1 MKKKEKLKYILKTY
15 GEKHQLA
22 KLVEECGEV
31 CQAYGKFL
39 NGALECNGP
48 LYGEIADVAVGV
60 RQLEQSKLFGEWM
73 KECELKKIDRQIQRI
88 NGQSKDRDEDPTENY
103 IDN

>member
-39 NGALECNGP
+39 NSDLDCNEQ
-48 LYGEIADVAVGV
+48 LYEEIADIAVVV
-60 RQLEQSKLFGEWM
+60 RQLEQSKIFGEWI
-73 KECELKKIDRQIQRI
+73 KECELKKLDRQMQRI
-88 NGQSKDRDEDPTENY
+88 GAEAPVETKSRQNA
-103 IDN
+103 

>member
-39 NGALECNGP
+39 NGDLDCNEQ
-48 LYGEIADVAVGV
+48 LYEEIADVAVVV
-60 RQLEQSKLFGEWM
+60 RQLEQSKLFGEWI
-73 KECELKKIDRQIQRI
+73 KKCELKKLDRQMQRM
-88 NGQSKDRDEDPTENY
+88 NEKSKDRDEDQQKTT
-103 IDN
+103 

>member
-22 KLVEECGEV
+22 KLVEECGEF

-39 NGALECNGP
+39 NGNLECNEQ
-48 LYGEIADVAVGV
+48 LYEEIADVAVV
-60 RQLEQSKLFGEWM
+60 VKQLEQSKIFGEWI
-73 KECELKKIDRQIQRI
+73 KECELKKLDRQIQRI
-88 NGQSKDRDEDPTENY
+88 NGQNKDRDENPTENY

>member
-31 CQAYGKFL
+31 CQAYGKLL
-39 NGALECNGP
+39 NGDLKCNGQF
-48 LYGEIADVAVGV
+48 YEEIADVAVVV
-60 RQLEQSKLFGEWM
+60 RQLEQSKLFGEWI
-73 KECELKKIDRQIQRI
+73 KECELKKIDRQIQRMV
-88 NGQSKDRDEDPTENY
+88 QKHR
-103 IDN
+103 

>member
-31 CQAYGKFL
+31 CRAYGKL
-39 NGALECNGP
+39 INGELTSRKEICE
-48 LYGEIADVAVGV
+48 EIADVAVVV
-60 RQLEQSKLFGEWM
+60 RQLEQAEIIGDLI
-73 KECELKKIDRQIQRI
+73 KEYELKKINRQIQRI
-88 NGQSKDRDEDPTENY
+88 NKKSKDRDEYPTENY
-103 IDN
+103 IEN

>member
-39 NGALECNGP
+39 NGDLDCNEQ
-48 LYGEIADVAVGV
+48 LYEEIADIAVIV
-60 RQLEQSKLFGEWM
+60 RQLERSKLFGDLI

-88 NGQSKDRDEDPTENY
+88 NGQTKAETKTQQKTHR
-103 IDN
+103 